1 LFTDWLAKS
10 EANDE
15 EKFHF
20 SGIAEVKEK
29 IAAYL
34 EKYKIFGQDERDEL
48 NNCLNSKWE
57 N

>member
-20 SGIAEVKEK
+20 SGITEVKEK

-34 EKYKIFGQDERDEL
+34 EKYKIFGPDERDEL